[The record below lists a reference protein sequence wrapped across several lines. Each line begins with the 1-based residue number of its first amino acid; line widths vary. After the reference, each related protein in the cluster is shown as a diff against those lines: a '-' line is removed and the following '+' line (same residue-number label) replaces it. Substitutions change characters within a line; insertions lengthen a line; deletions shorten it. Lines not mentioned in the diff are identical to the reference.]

1 MVLLKKGT
9 IAVALVM
16 SSLCFGH
23 EAFAQEA
30 AASQTAQSAQ
40 SFSNADLK
48 SFLEANS
55 KATEIQKESR
65 TALVAAIEE
74 QDLSVDRFNELAK
87 AHREKK
93 LEEVAENPEEISAF
107 SNAAQTIVQLQPET
121 RQKVKEAI
129 EEEGLTMEEYND
141 ILTAYKEDPAVQAQI
156 REVLAAE

>member
-9 IAVALVM
+9 IAAALVM
-16 SSLCFGH
+16 TSLCFGH
-23 EAFAQEA
+23 EALAQEA
-30 AASQTAQSAQ
+30 AGPQTEQSEH
-40 SFSNADLK
+40 SFSNQDLK
-48 SFLEANS
+48 NFLEANT

-87 AHREKK
+87 AHRQKK

-107 SNAAQTIVQLQPET
+107 SSAAQTIVQLQPET

-129 EEEGLTMEEYND
+129 EEEGLTMEEYNN
-141 ILTAYKEDPAVQAQI
+141 ILKAYKEDPAVQTQI
-156 REVLAAE
+156 RKVMAAE